1 MRVAMTG
8 AIDYFNSRSMFRGF
22 ATHVALLA
30 RRRMYEH
37 FVSLAGVHPDQW
49 VLDLG
54 VTPDTSLPDS
64 NFLERW
70 YPYRTQITMASLE
83 DCAML
88 ETLFPGTTFVR
99 IEPDKALP
107 FPDRYFDVGFSSAV
121 LEHVGGATQQL
132 LFMLTLLGQSFW
144 ASEANLNLLTRRDLA
159 RLVTAALRALGRPAR
174 WSIVSHRLL
183 GLSSNLMPW
192 VLAERII

>member
-1 MRVAMTG
+1 MTG
-8 AIDYFNSRSMFRGF
+8 VIDYFNSRSILRGF
-22 ATHVALLA
+22 ATRVALRA

-37 FVSLAGVHPDQW
+37 FVSLAGVKPDQR

-88 ETLFPGTTFVR
+88 ETFFPGTTFVR
-99 IEPDKALP
+99 IKPAKAHPFQHGHLCARSFAVETCLP
-107 FPDRYFDVGFSSAV
+107 F
-121 LEHVGGATQQL
+121 
-132 LFMLTLLGQSFW
+132 
-144 ASEANLNLLTRRDLA
+144 
-159 RLVTAALRALGRPAR
+159 
-174 WSIVSHRLL
+174 
-183 GLSSNLMPW
+183 
-192 VLAERII
+192 